1 MDSCSSHYIEVD
13 YPSRRWYF
21 SLIWFYVLLPNIVL
35 PISLWVLDRFS
46 VLSWIGLFFFLQ
58 LLWSRR
64 LVKDLRVPYAVL
76 VEEERVVV
84 YTRVGKRIKENPID
98 IKDLATEYNI
108 RKNSRISLGL
118 WIPEENRYPSQIF
131 ILTKEINWSKDKIDE
146 VVDALSSIS
155 HYSVRYKER

>member
-1 MDSCSSHYIEVD
+1 M
-13 YPSRRWYF
+13 
-21 SLIWFYVLLPNIVL
+21 
-35 PISLWVLDRFS
+35 
-46 VLSWIGLFFFLQ
+46 
-58 LLWSRR
+58 
-64 LVKDLRVPYAVL
+64 KDLWVPYAVL

-98 IKDLATEYNI
+98 IKNLATEYNI

>member
-64 LVKDLRVPYAVL
+64 LVKDLWVPYAVL

-98 IKDLATEYNI
+98 IKNLATEYNI